1 MLVLSPSFRSFLLRP
16 RPRSRDPRSSCPKY
30 VPIPCGCCVAFFVA
44 AAAADGVCH
53 PRTRWCLVPRRGDPI
68 LPICFHLT
76 FDDDETRC
84 TRVVRRESLLIA
96 YLLVRDRP
104 SMRR

>member
-30 VPIPCGCCVAFFVA
+30 VPIPCGCCVAFFV
-44 AAAADGVCH
+44 AAADGVCH